1 MEYAG
6 INRIGEKVM
15 KKQEYKVII
24 LLMLAI
30 FLLLSTNIF
39 ARQLNNLDEVW
50 NYNLSRNI
58 AENRVAYKDF
68 NIVQMPLFFMIT
80 SIFLRI
86 SNELIVTRILAVVL
100 CTMIMFYTYRLLRKL
115 RINQYIAC
123 LATFLIA
130 YVFLEYFC
138 LDYNFFNLLLILIL
152 MLLELQNIKTDNSNN
167 DKRIINQLNDNNKI
181 NSKFELLIGI
191 IAGCSFLVKQT
202 TGAFVMIAVILIKLL
217 YIKKDNFRQILKVT
231 VMRLV
236 GICIPVAIF
245 AIYLTLSNS
254 WKDFIDYT
262 ILGIFTF
269 SNKKLYLDLL
279 VSDKLYI
286 KMLSIIVPAYF
297 IGMIVT
303 WIWKRER
310 RDLVLIL
317 YSLASFIV
325 VYPIADNIHFLVG
338 ALPAIIGLI
347 YVVYNLIYKVK
358 EKYLKEK
365 LVVFAKYML
374 QCAFYIT
381 SILII
386 VLQTVTLVK
395 IVNENS
401 NFKELEHFKYIPVD
415 ERLLQRIKKV
425 DEYIINSDKPTY
437 ILDATAALY
446 MIPINRY
453 NKDFDMF
460 LKGNIGGSGEDGQI
474 DKIKNMEDA
483 YILIMR
489 NKKNRNWQTPTK
501 VMDFIENELQ
511 KVNEIETFDVYETR
525 R

>member
-1 MEYAG
+1 
-6 INRIGEKVM
+6 
-15 KKQEYKVII
+15 
-24 LLMLAI
+24 
-30 FLLLSTNIF
+30 
-39 ARQLNNLDEVW
+39 
-50 NYNLSRNI
+50 
-58 AENRVAYKDF
+58 
-68 NIVQMPLFFMIT
+68 
-80 SIFLRI
+80 
-86 SNELIVTRILAVVL
+86 
-100 CTMIMFYTYRLLRKL
+100 
-115 RINQYIAC
+115 
-123 LATFLIA
+123 
-130 YVFLEYFC
+130 
-138 LDYNFFNLLLILIL
+138 
-152 MLLELQNIKTDNSNN
+152 
-167 DKRIINQLNDNNKI
+167 
-181 NSKFELLIGI
+181 
-191 IAGCSFLVKQT
+191 
-202 TGAFVMIAVILIKLL
+202 MIAVILIKLL

-511 KVNEIETFDVYETR
+511 KVNEIENFDVYATR